1 VEQPPAKELGGY
13 RLSIK
18 VNERTWL
25 RIQTDGKREE
35 DFLLS
40 AGDSLERIAQTTFYL
55 LVGNAG
61 GIEAEFQGQPLGR
74 LGKSGEVVHIRLP
87 RDNTP

>member
-1 VEQPPAKELGGY
+1 
-13 RLSIK
+13 LSIK

-25 RIQTDGKREE
+25 RIQTDGNREE

>member
-1 VEQPPAKELGGY
+1 MEQPPAKEQGGY

-18 VNERTWL
+18 VNDRTWL

-40 AGDSLERIAQTTFYL
+40 AGDSLERTARTSFYL

-61 GIEAEFQGQPLGR
+61 GIEAEFQGQPLGS
-74 LGKSGEVVHIRLP
+74 LGKSGEVIHIRLP
-87 RDNTP
+87 RDGAP